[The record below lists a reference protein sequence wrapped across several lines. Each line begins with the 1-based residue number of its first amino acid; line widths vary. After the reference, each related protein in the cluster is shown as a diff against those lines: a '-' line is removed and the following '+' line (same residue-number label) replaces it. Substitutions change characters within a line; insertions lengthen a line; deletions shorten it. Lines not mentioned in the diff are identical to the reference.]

1 MELDLS
7 IVVKRKIKVIKSKS
21 TFYQFCVENYPN
33 FKIGESGSNP
43 KITSDKYSLRS
54 CDLNNIESLGK
65 ILQEEGLDPEAP
77 TLVISECVMIYL
89 EPEAVQEMINFVSK
103 TFKQSIFMDYEMFN
117 PTSNFGK
124 MMVKNFKERGVPLV
138 SIDNFRTLP
147 EIEKMYTQGGFDSC
161 RAIDMHTIFTQFL
174 PKSELMRIRKL
185 EWLDEIEEIALIQS
199 HYFIS
204 IAKKNGLDSENWFKE
219 LGFESLSG

>member
-1 MELDLS
+1 M
-7 IVVKRKIKVIKSKS
+7 VVKKKIKVIKSKS
-21 TFYQFCVENYPN
+21 KFHQFCIENYPN
-33 FKIGESGSNP
+33 FQIQESVSNP

-54 CDLNNIESLGK
+54 CDLNNIESLAK

-77 TLVISECVMIYL
+77 TLVISECVMVYL
-89 EPEAVQEMINFVSK
+89 EPETVREMINFVSK

-124 MMVKNFKERGVPLV
+124 MMLKNFKERGVPLV

-147 EIEKMYTQGGFDSC
+147 EIEKMYKQEGFDSC
-161 RAIDMHTIFTQFL
+161 KAIDMHSIFTQYL
-174 PKSELMRIRKL
+174 PKSELQRIRKL

-204 IAKKNGLDSENWFKE
+204 IAKKNDLDSGDWFKE
-219 LGFESLSG
+219 IGFQSLSD